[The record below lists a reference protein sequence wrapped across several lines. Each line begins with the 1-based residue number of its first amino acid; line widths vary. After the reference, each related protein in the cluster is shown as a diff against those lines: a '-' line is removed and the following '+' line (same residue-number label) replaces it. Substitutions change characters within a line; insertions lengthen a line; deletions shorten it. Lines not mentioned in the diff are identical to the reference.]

1 MILLLGINVLPII
14 KKIHKKPILIF
25 LFLPFL
31 TGCVKLVTQFSP
43 NLIPNLTQTFF
54 EECDAE
60 LARVSLPADLKLLE
74 GLLKNDPQNKQLL
87 TALCMGFTGY
97 SMLFVEE
104 QDPERA
110 SLLYLRA
117 RSYGLKALG
126 RKGSFLK
133 GSELSVQNI
142 RKRLQTFGETD
153 LKTLFFTT
161 MSWNAW
167 INLNLDKTTALAQM
181 GIAQACLERVLELNP
196 DYFFGTPHV
205 LMGTILAARPGIAG
219 GNAAKAKVYFE
230 KAMQVNKGKFFL
242 VHYYFA
248 RYYAVRTQDR
258 ELFLTL
264 IQKVMKRHPGELK
277 EACLINSVMKE
288 RARRL
293 LEMTED
299 LFI

>member
-1 MILLLGINVLPII
+1 MIPLLGINMSLVI
-14 KKIHKKPILIF
+14 KKNHRKLVVIF
-25 LFLPFL
+25 LFFPLL

-43 NLIPNLTQTFF
+43 TLIPNLTQTFF
-54 EECDAE
+54 EECDSE

-104 QDPERA
+104 KDPERA
-110 SLLYLRA
+110 SFFYLRA

-126 RKGSFLK
+126 RKGSFLTEF
-133 GSELSVQNI
+133 GLNAQNI
-142 RKRLQTFGETD
+142 RERLKTFGEME

-167 INLNLDKTTALAQM
+167 INLNLDKPTALAQM
-181 GIAQACLERVLELNP
+181 GIAQACLERILELNP
-196 DYFFGTPHV
+196 DYFFGAPHV
-205 LMGTILAARPGIAG
+205 LMGTILAARPGLAG
-219 GNAAKAKVYFE
+219 GDAVKARVYFE
-230 KAMQVNKGKFFL
+230 KAMQVSKGKFFL

-248 RYYAVRTQDR
+248 RYYAVRTQDK

-264 IQKVMKRHPGELK
+264 IKQVTQGHPGELK
-277 EACLINSVMKE
+277 EVCLINSVMKE
-288 RARRL
+288 KARKL
-293 LEMTED
+293 LETTED